1 MKVVSDPLINVFREI
16 DALNIRSVI
25 ATPEYGGLYIH
36 AMDPS
41 CTSIIK
47 ANIKADAFPEGCD
60 VTEPVCFS
68 IPFMLDA
75 LVKGET
81 CDMTVG
87 DGQIVIKYAK
97 SKRSQRLIVPEDRPR
112 PVPALEGLD
121 TCVMMSDDILSI
133 VKLSCFSEIKSENGG
148 VSIRMTDTGLKF
160 SIASDV
166 ESAEMDIDGTTA
178 LEDGEQSAIFGVGLL
193 MPLLKGL
200 PKATVITVSMKTN
213 LPMILTVD
221 EDTYSM
227 DVFLAPI
234 IMQE

>member
-1 MKVVSDPLINVFREI
+1 MKVISDSLINVFREI

-25 ATPEYGGLYIH
+25 ATPEDGGLNVH

-41 CTSIIK
+41 CTSIITAK
-47 ANIKADAFPEGCD
+47 IKADTFPEGCD
-60 VTEPVCFS
+60 VTEPICFS

-75 LVKGET
+75 LIKGET
-81 CDMTVG
+81 CDMTV
-87 DGQIVIKYAK
+87 DNGQIVIKYAR
-97 SKRSQRLIVPEDRPR
+97 SKRSQRLIAPEDRPR

-121 TCVMMSDDILSI
+121 TCVLMSDDILSI
-133 VKLSCFSEIKSENGG
+133 VKQTCFSEIKSENGG
-148 VSIRMTDTGLKF
+148 VSITMTDTGLKF
-160 SIASDV
+160 SIASDI
-166 ESAEMDIDGTTA
+166 ESAEVDIDGTTA

-200 PKATVITVSMKTN
+200 PKSTVVTVSMKTN

-234 IMQE
+234 IVQE